1 MTGIFR
7 KGLIFWGSCYAV
19 IIVVISIGRSFLG
32 CLWCKGRSMSNERL
46 VVVYVGDADTE
57 QCLATSLEPHE
68 GYVYRADEL
77 LSVLGMVVSYMPDL
91 VVLDARTAPMLARQ
105 VYYHL
110 RTIDAEP
117 ILILDHDSD
126 DWEYPEYAQ

>member
-1 MTGIFR
+1 
-7 KGLIFWGSCYAV
+7 
-19 IIVVISIGRSFLG
+19 
-32 CLWCKGRSMSNERL
+32 MSNERL

-57 QCLATSLEPHE
+57 QWLATSLQLYE

-91 VVLDARTAPMLARQ
+91 VVLDARTAPTLARQ

-117 ILILDHDSD
+117 ILILDHDSE
-126 DWEYPEYAQ
+126 DWDYPEYAQIRVITSFQKADLLAEIGDLTGTFLSFGEGAYHD